1 MIDRYGVRPR
11 LAALSV
17 FSTALIFVLVIVVLR
32 VPPFMYSYRQ
42 QRDNV
47 LVEKNET
54 IQCESSFVP
63 NKKSVGVEGSDCFG
77 SCSDIKD
84 DHCFSKDEEGL
95 ACLLAALR
103 RDPERYGL
111 RPYGGYAGLDSHL
124 LDKSLRGRKIYLL
137 GDSTIRYL
145 FCWLKQLFGAANASG
160 KTLAR
165 MSSMD
170 LKDANALIQPSGN
183 NKIPGCHDLVKPF
196 YELED
201 GTYIRWGPVHTQS
214 QCSYKDLYL
223 VLQAMRPDVI
233 VANSGLHWLHFEGQG
248 RDVDRCS
255 IERWVN
261 YEEWLEEVV
270 KAAEDVEAKELLFKT
285 TNHVCD
291 EKYVGD
297 YASATRLY
305 REGGDITTNRC
316 VKLITKQLANVSD
329 AGIWAYCTKGTL
341 NSIGVCHLNERLR
354 RFVQERKKN
363 ATVKLRIF
371 NDHDICNCS
380 YTERK
385 DGRHY
390 HALNLLRIR
399 LLGNYLSM

>member
-1 MIDRYGVRPR
+1 MDRYGVPPTSR
-11 LAALSV
+11 LVVVSIVPAALIV
-17 FSTALIFVLVIVVLR
+17 LLVTVIFR
-32 VPPFMYSYRQ
+32 VPPYSYRK

-47 LVEKNET
+47 LVQEINET
-54 IQCESSFVP
+54 IQYESSYAH
-63 NKKSVGVEGSDCFG
+63 NKRSVGIEGSDCFG
-77 SCSDIKD
+77 SCSDINGNHYFD
-84 DHCFSKDEEGL
+84 NDEEGL

-111 RPYGGYAGLDSHL
+111 RPHLGYAGLDDHL
-124 LDKSLRGRKIYLL
+124 LDSSLRGRKIYFL

-145 FCWLKQLFGAANASG
+145 FCWLKQLLGKANASEKNLVG
-160 KTLAR
+160 L
-165 MSSMD
+165 SSLD
-170 LKDANALIQPSGN
+170 LKDANALIHPAG

-196 YELED
+196 YEFED

-214 QCSYKDLYL
+214 QCSFKDLYL
-223 VLQAMRPDVI
+223 VLQGMRPDVI

-248 RDVDRCS
+248 RNVDRCS

-261 YEEWLEEVV
+261 YEEWMEEVV
-270 KAAEDVEAKELLFKT
+270 KVAEDVEAKELLFKT

-297 YASATRLY
+297 FASATRLY
-305 REGGDITTNRC
+305 REGGEITTNRC
-316 VKLITKQLANVSD
+316 VTLISKQLANASD
-329 AGIWAYCTKGTL
+329 ADILAYCTKGTF

-354 RFVQERKKN
+354 RFVQEREKN
-363 ATVKLRIF
+363 STVNLRIF

-380 YTERK
+380 YTEMK

-399 LLGNYLSM
+399 LLGNYLSV